1 MKCLVV
7 EDDPN
12 ISNLVVKAFRQ
23 EGFLVAHETH
33 GDLALDRLEKET
45 FDVAVLDIMIP
56 GRDGLSILRNI
67 RDKGNHTP
75 VLLLTA
81 RSSLVE
87 RVEGLEVGA
96 DDYLTKPFHVEELI
110 ARVKA
115 LGRRSK
121 AEIIQTL
128 GIDDLQINLSN
139 REVKRADRVIDLS
152 NREFAL
158 LEYLLK
164 NKGRVLSRT
173 QICEHVWGY
182 YFEVNDNLVDVY
194 VKRLRK
200 KLEVDEEERLIQT
213 VRGVGYCIREQKS

>member
-1 MKCLVV
+1 MKCIVV

-12 ISNLVVKAFRQ
+12 ICTLVCKSLQA
-23 EGFLVAHETH
+23 EGFLVTKEHN
-33 GDLALDRLEKET
+33 GDLALDLLQRET

-56 GRDGLSILRNI
+56 GRDGLSILRRI
-67 RDKGNHTP
+67 RNEGNHTP

-96 DDYLTKPFHVEELI
+96 DDYLTKPFHIEELV
-110 ARVKA
+110 ARAKA
-115 LGRRSK
+115 LARRAK
-121 AEIIQTL
+121 AEIVTTL
-128 GIDDLQINLSN
+128 SFENLIMNLSN
-139 REVKRADRVIDLS
+139 REVKRADRSIELS
-152 NREFAL
+152 NREFSL
-158 LEYLLK
+158 LEYFLR
-164 NKGRVLSRT
+164 NKGRVLSRA

-200 KLEVDEEERLIQT
+200 KLEESESERIIQT
-213 VRGVGYCIREQKS
+213 VRGIGYSIKEHK

>member
-213 VRGVGYCIREQKS
+213 VRGVGYCIREHKS